1 MKKLSRNQKF
11 NDLSDS
17 DTDNSKSD
25 ESSEEEELEIL
36 KKSVVETKEPDN
48 TKKKI
53 NLFALK
59 KLLNIHFKDYNKL
72 INNLIRDY
80 NKHFDSQL
88 IEKEFILIRDD
99 FLGILDNI
107 LKEYDLKNE
116 QYDYIDILLEKSYK
130 KINKIFE

>member
-11 NDLSDS
+11 NDLSS
-17 DTDNSKSD
+17 DTDEED
-25 ESSEEEELEIL
+25 ASSEEEQLEIL
-36 KKSVVETKEPDN
+36 KKSVVKTKEPED

-80 NKHFDSQL
+80 NKHFDSDL

-99 FLGILDNI
+99 FLNILDNI

>member
-17 DTDNSKSD
+17 DNSKSD
-25 ESSEEEELEIL
+25 ESSEEELEIL
-36 KKSVVETKEPDN
+36 KSVVKTKEPDN

>member
-17 DTDNSKSD
+17 DNSKSD

-36 KKSVVETKEPDN
+36 KSVVKTNEPEN

-80 NKHFDSQL
+80 NKNFDSQI
-88 IEKEFILIRDD
+88 IEKEFILIRND
-99 FLGILDNI
+99 FLCILDNI

>member
-17 DTDNSKSD
+17 DNSKSD
-25 ESSEEEELEIL
+25 ESSDEELEIL
-36 KKSVVETKEPDN
+36 KSVVKTNEPEN

-80 NKHFDSQL
+80 NKNFDSQI
-88 IEKEFILIRDD
+88 IEKEFILIRND
-99 FLGILDNI
+99 FLCILDNI

>member
-17 DTDNSKSD
+17 DNSKSD
-25 ESSEEEELEIL
+25 ESSDEELEIL
-36 KKSVVETKEPDN
+36 KSVVKTNEPEN

-80 NKHFDSQL
+80 NKNFDSQI

-99 FLGILDNI
+99 FLCILDNI

>member
-17 DTDNSKSD
+17 DNSKSD
-25 ESSEEEELEIL
+25 ESSDEELEIL
-36 KKSVVETKEPDN
+36 KSVVKTKEPDN